1 MSLIQSYGSETNGS
15 EIKGS
20 GINGLEID
28 GDERYGYFFEDLELG
43 MQASYRKTITATD
56 IELFADLSGDDN
68 PVHLCNDF
76 AAETPFKERIAHG
89 ILTASL
95 LSTVLGTK
103 LPGPGCIYVSQS
115 LNFRAPVRIGDQVV
129 ATAEISDLEENR
141 RRAIF
146 TCRCDVGE
154 TTVLD
159 GEAVLFVPGLQD

>member
-1 MSLIQSYGSETNGS
+1 MSAIQTYGSEIHSG
-15 EIKGS
+15 EIHSRK
-20 GINGLEID
+20 ID
-28 GDERYGYFFEDLELG
+28 SDERSGYFFEDLEVG
-43 MQASYRKTITATD
+43 MRASYRKTITATD

-76 AAETPFKERIAHG
+76 AAATPFKERIAHG

-129 ATAEISDLEENR
+129 ATAEISDLDEGR

-146 TCRCDVGE
+146 TCRCDVGD

-159 GEAVLFVPGLQD
+159 GEAVLFVPGRQD